1 MFFASLC
8 LHILFLFKV
17 FFELF
22 VKEGEGGNFYNYTS
36 ELSEQGYNER
46 KVNQLRIHCIHIET
60 SSLSADFV
68 NNNRCISV
76 RLVSEEDKSIEF

>member
-22 VKEGEGGNFYNYTS
+22 VKEGGGAVTFITIR
-36 ELSEQGYNER
+36 LSSLLGYNAR
-46 KVNQLRIHCIHIET
+46 KVNQLRIHFVHIET

-68 NNNRCISV
+68 NNSRYISV